1 MAEQLVLPRVHAL
14 IVCDEVEQSPDD
26 ERVFNLIGVRTAIRA
41 PSYPYT
47 HPGLSVYLQLS
58 GHEGTASGNVV
69 VVNARTDEEVFYQPT
84 PDYAF
89 LGPLVVLQAGVRF
102 ESCTFP
108 EPGLYYVQVYF
119 GQKLVHERPFRATNG
134 EVISNG
140 R

>member
-26 ERVFNLIGVRTAIRA
+26 ETVFNLTGVRTHIRA
-41 PSYPYT
+41 SAFPHTRPQ
-47 HPGLSVYLQLS
+47 LCVYLQLS
-58 GHEGTASGNVV
+58 GHEGTAVGNVV
-69 VVNARTDEEVFYQPT
+69 VVNARTDEEVFYKPT
-84 PDYAF
+84 AEVVF
-89 LGPLVVLQAGVRF
+89 QGPLVVVQAPVVF
-102 ESCTFP
+102 ENCSFP

-119 GQKLVHERPFRATNG
+119 GPKLVNERPFRVTNG